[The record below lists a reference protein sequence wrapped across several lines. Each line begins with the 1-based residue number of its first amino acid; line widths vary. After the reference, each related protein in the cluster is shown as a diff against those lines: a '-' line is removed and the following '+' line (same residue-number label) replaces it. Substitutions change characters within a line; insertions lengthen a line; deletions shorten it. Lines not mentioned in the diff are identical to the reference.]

1 MASHI
6 GAVLVLKI
14 CALASNPTKSDD
26 GRRDSPRKDQ
36 ALDGAFRLTYLLS
49 LSATRFRVGVLWITG
64 LS

>member
-26 GRRDSPRKDQ
+26 GRGDSPRKDQ
-36 ALDGAFRLTYLLS
+36 ALDGAFRLT
-49 LSATRFRVGVLWITG
+49 
-64 LS
+64 